1 MCLDRGGCI
10 LQPLTQPLTQPRRD
24 PAPSRVAYRLNRL
37 WLTPLFRSMFRVG
50 LPAFLVVFAM
60 GLYFADA
67 ERRAAIATWTADLR
81 NSVEQRPEFM
91 VTELKIEGASPEVA
105 NALRAKVP
113 VQLPASSFDLDLP
126 AMQAALESFDAVAR
140 AELHIRTGGV
150 LQVSIEQRRPALVW
164 RSRHTLDLL
173 DETGHRVA
181 SIHDRA
187 ARADLPLVAGDGADK
202 VAAEALALLAASG
215 PLGPRVRG
223 LVRMG
228 ERRWDLVLDRGQRI
242 LLPEQNPVQALQRVI
257 ALDQAQ
263 DLLDRAI
270 LLVDMRNQH
279 RPTVRLAEPA
289 DADPEAITEAKATTP

>member
-50 LPAFLVVFAM
+50 LPAFLVVFAL

-289 DADPEAITEAKATTP
+289 DADPGAITEAKATSP

>member
-1 MCLDRGGCI
+1 
-10 LQPLTQPLTQPRRD
+10 
-24 PAPSRVAYRLNRL
+24 
-37 WLTPLFRSMFRVG
+37 MFRVG